1 MPRPVF
7 CGARYY
13 YGKILL
19 ICNPHLDPVGM
30 WDWEEDLGESIST
43 FHQAEEGYILRL
55 VNNNAEL
62 SETDLTLCG
71 QNYWPSYGNY
81 EVRTYFHDGNALTV
95 KEYWV

>member
-1 MPRPVF
+1 M
-7 CGARYY
+7 
-13 YGKILL
+13 

-81 EVRTYFHDGNALTV
+81 EVRTYFHDGNALTE